1 MMEKPNLTY
10 INKLAREDDS
20 VKNTLI
26 NVIKDEF
33 PIEVKEY
40 YTSVEKNNFKEI
52 ESNVHR
58 IKHKFSILGLEENYE
73 NANKFEHNLRES
85 RIEVKQKE
93 QFEKILD
100 VISDYLKTI

>member
-85 RIEVKQKE
+85 KIEVIEKE
-93 QFEKILD
+93 NFEKILD
-100 VISDYLKTI
+100 VISEYLKTI

>member
-1 MMEKPNLTY
+1 MEKPNLTY

-85 RIEVKQKE
+85 RVEVKQKE

-100 VISDYLKTI
+100 VISDYLKII